1 MCRLQC
7 RIQRIEASIPCTVSR
22 CGEDQVRVTLEEP
35 LRAITPGQYGVFY
48 DGEECLGS
56 GVITRRG
63 PSLYELQ
70 QEKRT
75 AQQWGA
81 PLLTWSIRTRGQYNN
96 EGPLSLCSPSG
107 QEDNAT
113 VRTVLTRS
121 IHKMCESLIY
131 VFFAVILKQYCST
144 ITFWILTEELP
155 VIGVYLNTQIEMY
168 MNILTGTLENGHN
181 VVRRW

>member
-1 MCRLQC
+1 MILISFLCFVCQAPGTNHPSLFNQEFFAKVPSWIYEEPPGFSDGRVCRLQC
-7 RIQRIEASIPCTVSR
+7 RIQRIEASIPCIVSR

-81 PLLTWSIRTRGQYNN
+81 PLLTWSIRTRGQYN
-96 EGPLSLCSPSG
+96 S
-107 QEDNAT
+107 ED
-113 VRTVLTRS
+113 
-121 IHKMCESLIY
+121 
-131 VFFAVILKQYCST
+131 ST
-144 ITFWILTEELP
+144 DQVHTLYIKFVKVWFICFLLW
-155 VIGVYLNTQIEMY
+155 YLN
-168 MNILTGTLENGHN
+168 NIPVQLHFGSWLRNY
-181 VVRRW
+181 R